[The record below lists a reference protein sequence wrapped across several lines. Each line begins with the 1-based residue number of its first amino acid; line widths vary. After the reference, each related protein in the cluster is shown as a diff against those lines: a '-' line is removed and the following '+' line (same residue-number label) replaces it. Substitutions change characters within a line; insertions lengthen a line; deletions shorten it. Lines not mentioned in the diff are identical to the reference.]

1 MSVVNDPHR
10 KAGCKYDGSLSWQ
23 SQVDWAVYH
32 APGWEAWQEKRAKM
46 VGTTNQEKL
55 RVLQAHPQESRQDVI
70 RVLNYCRS
78 MRGQWSVEPGFKALA
93 AKLNDR
99 WKGMNP

>member
-46 VGTTNQEKL
+46 VDGLDEDFQRQIRSYGLKRFTVTTQE
-55 RVLQAHPQESRQDVI
+55 QP
-70 RVLNYCRS
+70 C
-78 MRGQWSVEPGFKALA
+78 
-93 AKLNDR
+93 
-99 WKGMNP
+99 